1 MKMNECSEMKTW
13 WRWKL
18 VMMASMVTVMGGCG
32 VMVVEGVNVDSDG
45 GGSCGNYGGCTM
57 VAMVIKLI

>member
-1 MKMNECSEMKTW
+1 
-13 WRWKL
+13 
-18 VMMASMVTVMGGCG
+18 MMASMVTIMVEGGCG